1 MSTTTLAAA
10 PVSTNAFVATSGA
23 AIKTPLS
30 NVFRLKP
37 AASAVG
43 KAVSTTTP
51 GVQQAIEFAN
61 SLVESYAKLKVEVL
75 DRSDRALWNHLGQVY
90 AYVDSINAHHLS
102 VKHVPS

>member
-37 AASAVG
+37 LASAVG
-43 KAVSTTTP
+43 KALGTTTP
-51 GVQQAIEFAN
+51 GVQQAISHADF
-61 SLVESYAKLKVEVL
+61 LVES
-75 DRSDRALWNHLGQVY
+75 
-90 AYVDSINAHHLS
+90 
-102 VKHVPS
+102 